1 MVRISVVICLIVAV
15 VTHCSRDVKAEDFH
29 TKIMNAFYGTNH
41 TGWSDECGCDQT
53 YFHYIASELTI
64 VIALELIHIIVAIV
78 AFVKLWKKDVS
89 TLRM

>member
-1 MVRISVVICLIVAV
+1 MVRINVVKCLIVAV
-15 VTHCSRDVKAEDFH
+15 ATYCLREVKAEDFH
-29 TKIMNAFYGTNH
+29 TKIINAFYGTNH
-41 TGWSDECGCDQT
+41 TEWSECGRDQT

-78 AFVKLWKKDVS
+78 ALVKLWKKNGS

>member
-1 MVRISVVICLIVAV
+1 MVRINVVICLIVAV
-15 VTHCSRDVKAEDFH
+15 MTHRLRDAKAEDFH

-41 TGWSDECGCDQT
+41 TEWSDECSRDQT

-64 VIALELIHIIVAIV
+64 VIALELIHFIVAIIV
-78 AFVKLWKKDVS
+78 CVKLWKKDVS